1 MANKVKFKRG
11 ANSGYASML
20 SAAGSVEGEPHW
32 ITDTY
37 SMYVATGTT
46 TSKWVGA
53 EILDEDTL
61 NSDSATK
68 LATQQSIKA
77 YVDAQVTAQ
86 DLDIS
91 ADSGSNIA
99 IDLDSEVLAVSGGEG
114 IDTSITGNAITIT
127 GEEASASNKGV
138 ASFSSDNF
146 LVSSGVVTVKDG
158 GVANDELA
166 NSAITV
172 TAGDGLKTGGSVS
185 LGGTVTVDVD
195 VSDFAGVGLVDDGS
209 ENLDLSLNE
218 VSAATVDVAN
228 DSIAII
234 DANASNATKKEAIAD
249 LIGAIDGTGLTATAG
264 VLSVDAAQ
272 AITSV
277 TGNFTV
283 DGNLIVSGTSVTTNV
298 ATVEVEDPMIKLAH
312 GNTGSDALDIGFYGT
327 YEDVA
332 NTPEYTG
339 LIRDA
344 SDGDG
349 VFILF
354 DSLTTEPSTGT
365 VTVGSNNFAYAALK
379 CADITGIDDDGTG
392 NAELSGFNV
401 DGGTW

>member
-114 IDTSITGNAITIT
+114 IDTSITGNA
-127 GEEASASNKGV
+127 S
-138 ASFSSDNF
+138 
-146 LVSSGVVTVKDG
+146 
-158 GVANDELA
+158 
-166 NSAITV
+166 
-172 TAGDGLKTGGSVS
+172 
-185 LGGTVTVDVD
+185 
-195 VSDFAGVGLVDDGS
+195 
-209 ENLDLSLNE
+209 
-218 VSAATVDVAN
+218 
-228 DSIAII
+228 
-234 DANASNATKKEAIAD
+234 NASNLVILVIVMLVMLLSASATR
-249 LIGAIDGTGLTATAG
+249 
-264 VLSVDAAQ
+264 
-272 AITSV
+272 
-277 TGNFTV
+277 
-283 DGNLIVSGTSVTTNV
+283 
-298 ATVEVEDPMIKLAH
+298 
-312 GNTGSDALDIGFYGT
+312 NTGT
-327 YEDVA
+327 Y
-332 NTPEYTG
+332 
-339 LIRDA
+339 
-344 SDGDG
+344 
-349 VFILF
+349 
-354 DSLTTEPSTGT
+354 SLH
-365 VTVGSNNFAYAALK
+365 
-379 CADITGIDDDGTG
+379 
-392 NAELSGFNV
+392 
-401 DGGTW
+401 